1 LLHAGSTEAEFNY
14 SAIAPGLTFVK
25 ARANLNF
32 LGRFHTLIQ
41 QSASHYSLDGDAS
54 ERLMLKYYEYLYR
67 ARPLLYENCGVSV
80 LANLESFPID
90 LDPSLR
96 EYHEKIS
103 LRIESARR
111 DSPKTLPRNRYYIHR
126 TRPFFLSGRVYYEV
140 TFYRAINKTSKFDRI
155 I

>member
-1 LLHAGSTEAEFNY
+1 MATVGEQILSTDQAICRNIDSLADQRDLLSQNVLSQLRNLIEGVAVLLHAGSTEAEFNY

-67 ARPLLYENCGVSV
+67 VRTLLYENCGVSV

-96 EYHEKIS
+96 EYH
-103 LRIESARR
+103 
-111 DSPKTLPRNRYYIHR
+111 
-126 TRPFFLSGRVYYEV
+126 
-140 TFYRAINKTSKFDRI
+140 
-155 I
+155 